1 MPNNITLTRYQ
12 PELLTIFKYHMP
24 LKKQRFN
31 IFLISTFSREP
42 MFMQSLAHLHTY
54 IPVTTL
60 SLLILSLFRGFQTK
74 KTPKA
79 DVGFEF
85 ILHVSASFLHI

>member
-1 MPNNITLTRYQ
+1 
-12 PELLTIFKYHMP
+12 
-24 LKKQRFN
+24 
-31 IFLISTFSREP
+31 
-42 MFMQSLAHLHTY
+42 MFMQSLITHLHTY

-60 SLLILSLFRGFQTK
+60 SLLILSLFPGFQTK

-85 ILHVSASFLHI
+85 ILLVLASFLHI

>member
-1 MPNNITLTRYQ
+1 
-12 PELLTIFKYHMP
+12 
-24 LKKQRFN
+24 
-31 IFLISTFSREP
+31 
-42 MFMQSLAHLHTY
+42 MFMQSLTHLHTY
-54 IPVTTL
+54 IPGTTL
-60 SLLILSLFRGFQTK
+60 SLLILSFFPRFQTK